1 MLSLLSFVTVQYE
14 MGDYITANELLG
26 NYIAAIGD
34 RAQFST
40 VRYSNALWGRLAC
53 LFHTQQWSEIKD
65 AVEAVRDLLQHI
77 HASCLCLPLSSIY
90 AVCIICLA
98 TTSTVQSIYAGSS
111 CTPKP

>member
-1 MLSLLSFVTVQYE
+1 

-65 AVEAVRDLLQHI
+65 AVEAVRDLL
-77 HASCLCLPLSSIY
+77 
-90 AVCIICLA
+90 
-98 TTSTVQSIYAGSS
+98 
-111 CTPKP
+111 